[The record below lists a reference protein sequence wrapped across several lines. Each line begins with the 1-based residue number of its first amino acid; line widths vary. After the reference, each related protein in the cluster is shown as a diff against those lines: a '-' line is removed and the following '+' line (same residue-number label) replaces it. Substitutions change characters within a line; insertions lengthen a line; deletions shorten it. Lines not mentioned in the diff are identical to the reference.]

1 MRKKSEAKTVK
12 LIKDA
17 TTADGVVFSNK
28 ALDLSGHV
36 LTADYVVAFNGSV
49 IDSEDGKGLLKAD
62 NLSFIG
68 DGSNSSYI
76 PLFDQSKVGYRFFVI
91 TEMYGYNKAVEGGAQ
106 IYCAPTFTSNSSD
119 AWELLKSS
127 NASNAEIGIHLAITM
142 QSGESSSTTKQ
153 DVVFDAK
160 FVDMLCNQPTG
171 ALWVTIKNVL
181 SVTEGEITS
190 VTATPFL
197 KSNSGAEVTGE
208 TYSIPVSSANT

>member
-1 MRKKSEAKTVK
+1 
-12 LIKDA
+12 
-17 TTADGVVFSNK
+17 
-28 ALDLSGHV
+28 
-36 LTADYVVAFNGSV
+36 
-49 IDSEDGKGLLKAD
+49 
-62 NLSFIG
+62 
-68 DGSNSSYI
+68 
-76 PLFDQSKVGYRFFVI
+76 
-91 TEMYGYNKAVEGGAQ
+91 MYGYNKAVEGGAQ
-106 IYCAPTFTSNSSD
+106 IYCAPTFTSNRSD

-142 QSGESSSTTKQ
+142 QSGVSSSTTKQ

-160 FVDMLCNQPTG
+160 FVDMLCNQPAG

-208 TYSIPVSSANT
+208 TYSIPVSSANI